1 VFRREF
7 VEAVEQAGVQPA
19 EGSNVPR
26 GRKLWIYIFVAL
38 GVSVGAIV
46 AISFATMD
54 HSTFKA
60 LSRIELLSFVV
71 VIMLVVGRW
80 FGECLRY
87 SLVIKAMG
95 KKLAFKKTSKA
106 VLGSAFAGTITPFRS
121 GSFPTQVFF
130 FTRYGLTGGEATAV
144 SVSAGA
150 ISMLVMMISM
160 PIALIVGASKVH
172 IGMGFR
178 TVLMVAA
185 VILFIAFVFALASMK
200 DPSRVPRILRKITPS
215 SIRRKQKF
223 ESFEERL
230 TKGMGDFSGS
240 VRTLLKAKK
249 RILVAIVL
257 LTVFFWFTGLFTVC
271 WILRGLGF
279 SQFFWKA
286 LLCQMLVSSILP
298 FTPVPAESGIA
309 ELAFAG
315 VFSIFIPKSA
325 LALVTMSWRFFM
337 FYLPLAGLG
346 VFFILAANDSR
357 RIGKEQDKV
366 RWDEMIALPLPMPLV
381 EPLPEEA

>member
-1 VFRREF
+1 L
-7 VEAVEQAGVQPA
+7 EAVEEVGAPPA
-19 EGSNVPR
+19 DVSKIPR
-26 GRKLWIYIFVAL
+26 GKKLWIYIFIAL
-38 GVSVGAIV
+38 GLSVATIV

-54 HSTFKA
+54 KNTFKA
-60 LSRIELLSFVV
+60 LSRIELLSFAV
-71 VIMLVVGRW
+71 VILLVVSRW
-80 FGECLRY
+80 LGECVRY
-87 SLVIKAMG
+87 SLVIKAMD
-95 KKLAFKKTSKA
+95 KRLAFGKTSKA

-121 GSFPTQVFF
+121 GSFPAQVFF
-130 FTRYGLTGGEATAV
+130 FTRYGMTGGEATAV
-144 SVSAGA
+144 SVSAGSV
-150 ISMLVMMISM
+150 SMLVMLISM
-160 PIALIVGASKVH
+160 PIALLVGASKVH

-185 VILFIAFVFALASMK
+185 LLLFFVFVFMLASMK
-200 DPSRVPRILRKITPS
+200 DPSRVPRMLRRISPGFIK
-215 SIRRKQKF
+215 RKPKF
-223 ESFEERL
+223 ESFEARL
-230 TKGMGDFSGS
+230 TKGMGDFSAS

-249 RILVAIVL
+249 RTLLAIVL
-257 LTVFFWFTGLFTVC
+257 LTIFFWFTGLFTIC

-298 FTPVPAESGIA
+298 FTPVPAESGVA

-357 RIGKEQDKV
+357 KIGIEQEKV
-366 RWDEMIALPLPMPLV
+366 RRDQLIALPLPKPITA
-381 EPLPEEA
+381 PLPEEV